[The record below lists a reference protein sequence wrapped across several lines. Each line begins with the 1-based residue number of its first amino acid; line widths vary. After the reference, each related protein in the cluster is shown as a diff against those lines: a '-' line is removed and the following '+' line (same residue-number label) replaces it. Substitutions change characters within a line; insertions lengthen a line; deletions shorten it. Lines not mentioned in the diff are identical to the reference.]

1 MTTIIII
8 KSVDHGPCVREVL
21 ESVVEEGERVH
32 FLRLSTVRC
41 LGPLIQAVNP
51 MINYGVEYTISH
63 LPAEDDVATLVER
76 ATELEATRICIGIS
90 DRTLTGKAR
99 IDDLTQ
105 SILLHDD
112 ISGDFVVGEHAII
125 LKDLEYE
132 S

>member
-8 KSVDHGPCVREVL
+8 KSVDHHASVAEIL

-32 FLRLSTVRC
+32 FLRLPTVRC
-41 LGPLIQAVNP
+41 LGPLIQEVNP
-51 MINYGVEYTISH
+51 MINYGVDYTINH
-63 LPAEDDVATLVER
+63 LPEGYDVSTLVEF
-76 ATELEATRICIGIS
+76 ATEFDANRICIGIS

-112 ISGDFVVGEHAII
+112 ISGDFIVGEHAII
-125 LKDLEYE
+125 LEDLKYD

>member
-8 KSVDHGPCVREVL
+8 KSVEHHASVREIL
-21 ESVVEEGERVH
+21 GSVVDDGERVY
-32 FLRLSTVRC
+32 FLRLPTVRC
-41 LGPLIQAVNP
+41 LGPLIQEVNP
-51 MINYGVEYTISH
+51 MINYGVDYTITP
-63 LPAEDDVATLVER
+63 LPEGYDVSTLVEF
-76 ATELEATRICIGIS
+76 ATEFDANRICIGIS

-125 LKDLEYE
+125 LEELEYGD
-132 S
+132 